1 MWPNFSPHPAKS
13 PPFSREVFGSW
24 GGFIFHFLIII
35 VRVVFLVF
43 FNFFFLSTEAACN
56 HNQFYSKHSN
66 SITCLIE
73 HPLGCAC
80 Q

>member
-43 FNFFFLSTEAACN
+43 FYFFFFCQPRLPVT
-56 HNQFYSKHSN
+56 
-66 SITCLIE
+66 ITSFTPNTVIQL
-73 HPLGCAC
+73 LA
-80 Q
+80 